1 MSKNTK
7 KSTKKQIIIDLED
20 EHFTLKCSEEM
31 YTDEILALADR
42 VLVMLSVLEYLS
54 SLEGNSISPG
64 SDMLQ

>member
-31 YTDEILALADR
+31 YTDEIAD
-42 VLVMLSVLEYLS
+42 VMLSVLEYLS